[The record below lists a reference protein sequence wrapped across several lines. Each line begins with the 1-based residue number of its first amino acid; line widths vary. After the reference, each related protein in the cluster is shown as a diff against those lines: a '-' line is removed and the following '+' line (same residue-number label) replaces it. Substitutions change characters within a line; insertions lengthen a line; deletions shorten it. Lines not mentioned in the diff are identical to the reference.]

1 MCIRD
6 RDSVLVEADNK
17 LELSDTLVCVG
28 GSELLIVRSVVT
40 TAGGSDASS
49 LTDSGG
55 KGVIPSSLS
64 VSSDRLEASK
74 LSVMSGSL
82 TVVDNAWV
90 CERVVIGRI
99 KSSMSCI

>member
-1 MCIRD
+1 M
-6 RDSVLVEADNK
+6 
-17 LELSDTLVCVG
+17 CVG
-28 GSELLIVRSVVT
+28 GSELLIVRSVIT
-40 TAGGSDASS
+40 TAGGLDASS

-55 KGVIPSSLS
+55 KGIIPSSLS
-64 VSSDRLEASK
+64 LSSDKLEASK

-82 TVVDNAWV
+82 TVCGDARV